1 MKRRVF
7 LTLILLI
14 SLPLWAQVNGDEKLS
29 FVGMTLDD
37 LIGRFG
43 VPKSVIVARGD
54 ESWQDDVVFQYT
66 EGDFYIYVDRVW
78 QVRLASVLGI
88 SNRDRKTAVLR
99 TLGNTAEDKGDYV
112 LFPISGREW
121 PLMLRVNFNNS
132 GLASA
137 IYIYRPDF

>member
-1 MKRRVF
+1 M
-7 LTLILLI
+7 LLI
-14 SLPLWAQVNGDEKLS
+14 SLPLCPQVNSDEQLS
-29 FVGMTLDD
+29 FVGMTLED

-43 VPKSVIVARGD
+43 VPNSVIAVRGN
-54 ESWQDDVVFQYT
+54 ENWQDDVVFQYA
-66 EGDFYIYVDRVW
+66 EGDFYIYINRVW
-78 QVRLASVLGI
+78 QVRLASAFGI

-99 TLGNTAEDKGDYV
+99 TLGNRAEDRGDHV
-112 LFPISGREW
+112 LFQISGSEW